1 MKDSQQMI
9 ITKANDRE
17 FFPLVNGSLKRF
29 LLYLGFWIIGTC
41 LTVGPAWAICS
52 LSLIHI

>member
-52 LSLIHI
+52 YIISK

>member
-1 MKDSQQMI
+1 MI

-17 FFPLVNGSLKRF
+17 FFPLVNGALKRF
-29 LLYLGFWIIGTC
+29 LLYLGLWIIGTF

-52 LSLIHI
+52 YIISK